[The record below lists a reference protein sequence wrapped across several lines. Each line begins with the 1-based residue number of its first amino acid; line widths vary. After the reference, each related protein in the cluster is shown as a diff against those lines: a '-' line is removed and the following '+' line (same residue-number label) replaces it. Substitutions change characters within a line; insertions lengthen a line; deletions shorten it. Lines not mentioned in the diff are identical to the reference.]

1 MLKGILLLRNVSVIN
16 KYSRKIW
23 GVMML
28 KIIEKFFSLL
38 YTDLKIR
45 SSVWVYLVIFSL
57 ARRPNLLSC
66 GYISRRDRSAL
77 MADRDYSVLGGVY
90 LVVS

>member
-1 MLKGILLLRNVSVIN
+1 MSKGILLLRNVSVIN
-16 KYSRKIW
+16 KYSRKM

-38 YTDLKIR
+38 YTDLKTR
-45 SSVWVYLVIFSL
+45 SFVWVYLVIFSL
-57 ARRPNLLSC
+57 ARPNLLSC

>member
-1 MLKGILLLRNVSVIN
+1 
-16 KYSRKIW
+16 
-23 GVMML
+23 ML

-38 YTDLKIR
+38 YTDLKTR
-45 SSVWVYLVIFSL
+45 SFVWVYLVIFSL
-57 ARRPNLLSC
+57 VRPNLLSC

>member
-16 KYSRKIW
+16 KYSR
-23 GVMML
+23 MML

-38 YTDLKIR
+38 YTDLKTR
-45 SSVWVYLVIFSL
+45 SSVWMYLVIFSL
-57 ARRPNLLSC
+57 ARPNLLSC

>member
-38 YTDLKIR
+38 YTDLKTC

-57 ARRPNLLSC
+57 ARPNLLSC

>member
-1 MLKGILLLRNVSVIN
+1 MSKGILLLRNVSVIN
-16 KYSRKIW
+16 KYSR
-23 GVMML
+23 MML

-38 YTDLKIR
+38 YTDLKTR
-45 SSVWVYLVIFSL
+45 SFVWVYLVIFSL
-57 ARRPNLLSC
+57 ARPNLLSC

>member
-16 KYSRKIW
+16 KYSRKM

-38 YTDLKIR
+38 YTDLKTR
-45 SSVWVYLVIFSL
+45 SFVWVYLVIFSL
-57 ARRPNLLSC
+57 ARPNLLSC

>member
-1 MLKGILLLRNVSVIN
+1 MLKRILLLRNVSVIN
-16 KYSRKIW
+16 KYSR
-23 GVMML
+23 MML

-38 YTDLKIR
+38 YTDLKTR

-57 ARRPNLLSC
+57 ARPNLLSC

>member
-1 MLKGILLLRNVSVIN
+1 MSKGILLLRNVSVIN
-16 KYSRKIW
+16 KYSR
-23 GVMML
+23 MML

-38 YTDLKIR
+38 YTDLKTR

-57 ARRPNLLSC
+57 ARPNLLSC

>member
-16 KYSRKIW
+16 KYSR
-23 GVMML
+23 MML

-38 YTDLKIR
+38 YTDLKTR

-57 ARRPNLLSC
+57 ARPNLLSC